1 MISLKT
7 LRKSGCPFAIC
18 IVASIAA
25 VISCNF
31 LCNVGL
37 ISFSRQSPIEV
48 ITGHGHEHS
57 HGHHTSGHQD
67 TNSHHQAA
75 EHHHESP
82 NEEGCCD
89 DLTQRFYSSLIN
101 ATDAQVSL
109 IHAEVYKLIGTITFI
124 DLNEINLK
132 GYLLFTS
139 KFEYRPNGPPGY
151 ADHRIHILVCSFL
164 I

>member
-18 IVASIAA
+18 IVMSIAA

-37 ISFSRQSPIEV
+37 ISFSRQSPIEAS
-48 ITGHGHEHS
+48 TGHGHEQS
-57 HGHHTSGHQD
+57 QGHHTLGHQ
-67 TNSHHQAA
+67 NAHSHHEAA

-89 DLTQRFYSSLIN
+89 DLTQRFYSSLVN
-101 ATDAQVSL
+101 AADVQVRL
-109 IHAEVYKLIGTITFI
+109 IHAEVYKLIGTITFM
-124 DLNEINLK
+124 DLNEIHVK
-132 GYLLFTS
+132 RYLLLAS
-139 KFEYRPNGPPGY
+139 KFEHRPNGPPEYSG
-151 ADHRIHILVCSFL
+151 HRIRVLFCSLL